1 MPSVGGWGGE
11 AGASGP
17 GHDHSSTAISTL
29 SLMPCSH
36 PSLHLTTE
44 LAGAEAGG
52 RGAPALGCSQPS
64 WRFSSR
70 KQLCPPRFL
79 STTPP
84 PLPHPFTEPCGFGPH
99 LGNHPASAPASW
111 QGYRN
116 RPLLRPQATYLP
128 STPWQWKP
136 LSLQVESGSFLPKDL
151 PLSHIRSH
159 PLHLVPLTPSRKT
172 TPQPILLVILLS
184 GAAAMSSQGS
194 QPPPLLLLRATGERS
209 PVQTGR
215 QLFGL

>member
-1 MPSVGGWGGE
+1 MQGVGTSGQLGLQSPCPRLPVPGCPVSGGGGK

-44 LAGAEAGG
+44 LAGAEAGV
-52 RGAPALGCSQPS
+52 RGVPALGCSQPG

-111 QGYRN
+111 QGFIEIALFFGHKPPTFHP
-116 RPLLRPQATYLP
+116 PLG
-128 STPWQWKP
+128 
-136 LSLQVESGSFLPKDL
+136 SGSPF
-151 PLSHIRSH
+151 
-159 PLHLVPLTPSRKT
+159 PSK
-172 TPQPILLVILLS
+172 
-184 GAAAMSSQGS
+184 
-194 QPPPLLLLRATGERS
+194 
-209 PVQTGR
+209 
-215 QLFGL
+215 